1 MEDTYMWY
9 QANMV
14 LNAEGLQL
22 VHLCWTRRQR
32 NGAVCPHYL
41 PLGIYSS
48 VKSCVNHAMPYSV
61 KIPWFIESDDIFFYL
76 HMVNLTENL
85 QVRSSNS
92 TVERQTPCDG
102 WQQGKPPYARHRALE
117 SWCEGWKSIGKSVAE
132 RSTHTTRGTSQVS

>member
-41 PLGIYSS
+41 PLGIYIL

-61 KIPWFIESDDIFFYL
+61 KIHWFIESDDIFFYL
-76 HMVNLTENL
+76 HMVNLTREFAGTL
-85 QVRSSNS
+85 QQLNCGEADSM
-92 TVERQTPCDG
+92 
-102 WQQGKPPYARHRALE
+102 
-117 SWCEGWKSIGKSVAE
+117 
-132 RSTHTTRGTSQVS
+132 